1 MFLTLLHYQ
10 QPLFYRFTLLRVVVT
25 LLRSMGLRKKTRCQ

>member
-10 QPLFYRFTLLRVVVT
+10 QPLFYRFTLLRLAVT
-25 LLRSMGLRKKTRCQ
+25 LLRSMGLRKKTHCQ

>member
-10 QPLFYRFTLLRVVVT
+10 QPLFCRFTLLRIAVR
-25 LLRSMGLRKKTRCQ
+25 LLHSMGLRKKPIC